1 LPVTYASPTVGETP
15 PPDLRGLPERI
26 SLGNRLLIAAVTT
39 PAKRE
44 GIAAFVAQDYDKAVE
59 WFELS
64 LKALP
69 NDPETRIYLNNAR
82 LRSQNQ
88 PPHNIATSVVPIGTN
103 LNVAQEILRGVAQ
116 AQDEANRKGGIDGVG
131 LEVTIIDDDNNPAI
145 TREMARLLVENNRL
159 MAVVGHNTSDASM
172 AALRRDA
179 TRSGLQKA
187 LAAPDFATA
196 GAEEEMVRFLDTGDR
211 RLTPVLVQ
219 VQPDGANRYRFQHL
233 PTNN

>member
-1 LPVTYASPTVGETP
+1 
-15 PPDLRGLPERI
+15 
-26 SLGNRLLIAAVTT
+26 
-39 PAKRE
+39 
-44 GIAAFVAQDYDKAVE
+44 
-59 WFELS
+59 
-64 LKALP
+64 
-69 NDPETRIYLNNAR
+69 
-82 LRSQNQ
+82 
-88 PPHNIATSVVPIGTN
+88 
-103 LNVAQEILRGVAQ
+103 LRGVAQ

-131 LEVTIIDDDNNPAI
+131 LEFTIIDDDNNPAI

-219 VQPDGANRYRFQHL
+219 VQPDGANRYRFRHL